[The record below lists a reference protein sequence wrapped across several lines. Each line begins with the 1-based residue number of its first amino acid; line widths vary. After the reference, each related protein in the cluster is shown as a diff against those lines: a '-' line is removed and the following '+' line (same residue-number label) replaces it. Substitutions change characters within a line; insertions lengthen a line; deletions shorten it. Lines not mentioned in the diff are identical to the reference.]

1 MAIPLHRYFAKVKD
15 FKDQDFKLPER
26 ATQFS
31 AGYDFFAPED
41 VTIPSFWKGLLRKI
55 FFGKPIY
62 PTTIHSHVKAKMRP
76 NEVLEIFNRSSNPR
90 KLGLVL
96 ANGVGVVDSD
106 YFGNPS
112 NDGDIG
118 FPFYNFMPWDITI
131 RKDQKLGQGVFHS
144 YLRVDTDR
152 VKTKRT
158 GGFGSTGA

>member
-1 MAIPLHRYFAKVKD
+1 MHRYFAKVKD
-15 FKDQDFKLPER
+15 FKDVDFKLPER
-26 ATQFS
+26 STTNS

-41 VTIPSFWKGLLRKI
+41 VTIPSIWKGFFRKI

-62 PTTIHSHVKAKMRP
+62 PTLVHTHVKARMEP
-76 NEVLEIFNRSSNPR
+76 NEYLAIFNRSSNPR

-106 YFGNPS
+106 YFNNPS

-118 FPFYNFMPWDITI
+118 FPYYNFMPWDVHIT
-131 RKDQKLGQGVFHS
+131 KGQKLGQGIFHS
-144 YLRVDTDR
+144 FLRVDSDR
-152 VKTKRT
+152 VKRTRT